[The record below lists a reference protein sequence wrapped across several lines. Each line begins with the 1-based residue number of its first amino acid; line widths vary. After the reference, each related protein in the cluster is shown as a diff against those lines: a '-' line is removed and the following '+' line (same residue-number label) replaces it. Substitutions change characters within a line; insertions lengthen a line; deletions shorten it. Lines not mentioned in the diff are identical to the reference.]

1 MATMM
6 DDIDVDGIGADY
18 EDDYAATE
26 DQYCTCGS
34 CRASYMIDLEE
45 LGDGRKVK
53 CEVCDHTWFQSAAKL
68 LKVKVRSLPY
78 PASLKSRLPWGM
90 LYSAGSW

>member
-6 DDIDVDGIGADY
+6 DDIDIDGIGSDY
-18 EDDYAATE
+18 ENDFSAKE

-34 CRASYMIDLEE
+34 CRASYIIDLEE

-53 CEVCDHTWFQSAAKL
+53 CEVCDHTWFQSASKL
-68 LKVKVRSLPY
+68 LKVKV
-78 PASLKSRLPWGM
+78 
-90 LYSAGSW
+90 